1 LSFTIKRLDDAAVY
15 CFRATE
21 SLRQS
26 FGYEVGF
33 ESETDLKGVLPV
45 NHFAAYF
52 MMVIAILIGGGSL
65 VLFGAFLAIGPFTI
79 VRFYASEH
87 HVLLWD
93 GFLSLLFF
101 IQHSGMIR
109 TSFRDRLAHI
119 MPRHYHLSAYAI
131 TSGIALTAVVICWQ
145 PSQTVLYE
153 VTGLLRLLA
162 RTISVFAIMGLS
174 WGVRALGNFDAFG
187 LDSIRAYLHGRPL
200 QPPNFVVRGPYLW
213 VRHPL
218 YFFMLALIWSC
229 PDVNSDRLL
238 FNVIWT
244 LWVVLGSY
252 LEENDLVAEFGERYR
267 QYQKT
272 VPMLLPWRGP
282 VGP

>member
-1 LSFTIKRLDDAAVY
+1 MEPHS
-15 CFRATE
+15 E
-21 SLRQS
+21 S
-26 FGYEVGF
+26 
-33 ESETDLKGVLPV
+33 KGVLPV
-45 NHFAAYF
+45 KHFAAYS
-52 MMVIAILIGGGSL
+52 MMVIAIFIGGGSL
-65 VLFGAFLAIGPFTI
+65 LLFAAFLAIGPFTI

-87 HVLLWD
+87 QVLLWD
-93 GFLSLLFF
+93 GFLSFLFF

-109 TSFRDRLAHI
+109 RSFRDRLAHI

-131 TSGIALTAVVICWQ
+131 TSGIALTAVVLCWQ

-162 RTISVFAIMGLS
+162 RVISVFAFVGLS
-174 WGVRALGNFDAFG
+174 WGVRALGNFDTFG
-187 LDSIRAYLHGRPL
+187 VDPIRAHLRGKPLRPS
-200 QPPNFVVRGPYLW
+200 NFVVRGPYLW

-238 FNVIWT
+238 FNVLWT
-244 LWVVLGSY
+244 LWVFLGSY
-252 LEENDLVAEFGERYR
+252 LEEKDLVAEFGERYH

-272 VPMLLPWRGP
+272 VPMLLPWRGF
-282 VGP
+282 VGRGI